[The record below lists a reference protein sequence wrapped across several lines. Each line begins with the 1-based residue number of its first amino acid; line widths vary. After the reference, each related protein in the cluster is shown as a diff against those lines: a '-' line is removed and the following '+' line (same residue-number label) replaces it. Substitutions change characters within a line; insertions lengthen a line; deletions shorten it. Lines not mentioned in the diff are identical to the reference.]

1 LIAWVHASWSPE
13 LHWHEVK
20 SSDIRAGMNWYT
32 INYGLGTSTSLLL
45 GFFVLYRG
53 EGRELTRKTWF
64 FLCVFVSLWHAGKFI
79 IQIAQSELIAQSAA
93 YVIYLAAVLIPPSY
107 LHFILALLGDER
119 RHIAILSTSYFFA
132 AVELVL
138 LFSGWLIEGVRYYP
152 NLGFYELPGGLYW
165 LYLANYIIVPS
176 FALVKLILAFHRTDI
191 VVKRNQLKYVISS
204 SLIGFLSGATS
215 FFPFI
220 MNGVPPVGAPLVYF
234 YTLPITYAVA
244 RYRLMD
250 IDVVIKKSLIYAL
263 LLLSLLIPSYLIVIW
278 GQKLAFDTINYTFSM
293 VTLALLI
300 MVGFVFPKVRFRTE
314 EALERALFQK
324 RVDYRETLLRSS
336 REMVSII
343 DFENLSN
350 SLVKTVSRALG
361 TETASFYLLDEAKG
375 VYNLTANIG
384 REKELYPK
392 MLSKSDPLIQ
402 RLTGSQGG
410 IVKEELEMAQ
420 DKIFGLRVAEKM
432 SELEAEISVPITSK
446 ERLIGILNLGH
457 KEGKEIYSSEDL
469 ELLSTLTNQ
478 AAIAIENARLY
489 ENLKQSQDTLRRAD
503 RLSSLGLLTAGLA
516 HEIRNPLVAIRTF
529 TQLLPER
536 YDDADFREGFQGLAL
551 KEVDRICGL
560 INDLLSFARPS
571 RPNVAEEN
579 MNDVVDGIARILE
592 TEAKEKAVEIK
603 RDFALNLPRVW
614 IDREQMKQVFMNLI
628 LNAIQAMGEGGS
640 IFIST
645 RLTSRND
652 TGHAGQFVQV
662 EVRDTG
668 VGIPPEN
675 LDHIFDPFFTS
686 KEEGSGLGLSISHQI
701 VQEHGGYVTV
711 ESKVGAGTTFFINLP
726 IGKPIRRLSNG
737 HAHANEANLSH

>member
-1 LIAWVHASWSPE
+1 MYWL
-13 LHWHEVK
+13 
-20 SSDIRAGMNWYT
+20 
-32 INYGLGTSTSLLL
+32 
-45 GFFVLYRG
+45 
-53 EGRELTRKTWF
+53 
-64 FLCVFVSLWHAGKFI
+64 
-79 IQIAQSELIAQSAA
+79 
-93 YVIYLAAVLIPPSY
+93 
-107 LHFILALLGDER
+107 
-119 RHIAILSTSYFFA
+119 FFA
-132 AVELVL
+132 NWV
-138 LFSGWLIEGVRYYP
+138 
-152 NLGFYELPGGLYW
+152 
-165 LYLANYIIVPS
+165 IVPS
-176 FALVKLILAFHRTDI
+176 IATSKLVRTYFRTEA
-191 VVKRNQLKYVISS
+191 VVRRNQFKYVISS
-204 SLIGFLSGATS
+204 SFIGFLLGSTAY
-215 FFPFI
+215 FPFLTDKI
-220 MNGVPPVGAPLVYF
+220 PPIAAPLSYF
-234 YTLPITYAVA
+234 YILPITYAVA

-250 IDVVIKKSLIYAL
+250 IDVVIKKSVTYAVLLATLLIPCFLIVILGQSLAFGSINYNFSLVAL
-263 LLLSLLIPSYLIVIW
+263 LLFIV
-278 GQKLAFDTINYTFSM
+278 
-293 VTLALLI
+293 
-300 MVGFVFPKVRFRTE
+300 VGFLFPKFRFKTE
-314 EALERALFQK
+314 DALEKVLFQK
-324 RVDYRETLLRSS
+324 RSDYRETLLRSS
-336 REMVSII
+336 REMVSIV
-343 DFENLSN
+343 DLENLSN
-350 SLVKTVSRALG
+350 GLVKTVSRALG
-361 TETASFYLLDEAKG
+361 TETASLYLLDEAKG
-375 VYNLTANIG
+375 VYNLKAHIG
-384 REKELYPK
+384 RENELYPK
-392 MLSKSDPLIQ
+392 VLPLRSDPLIQ
-402 RLTGSQGG
+402 RLKDTQEG

-420 DKIFGLRVAEKM
+420 DKMSGLQVAEKM
-432 SELEAEISVPITSK
+432 SELEAEVSVPITSK

-469 ELLSTLTNQ
+469 ELLSTLANQ

-536 YDDADFREGFQGLAL
+536 YDDAEFREGFQGLAL

-571 RPNVAEEN
+571 RPNVAEES

-592 TEAKEKAVEIK
+592 TEAKEKGVEIT

-640 IFIST
+640 LFIST

-652 TGHAGQFVQV
+652 TGHPGQFVQV

-675 LDHIFDPFFTS
+675 IDHIFDPFFTS

-711 ESKVGAGTTFFINLP
+711 ESKVGVGTTFFINLP

-737 HAHANEANLSH
+737 HAHANQANLSH